1 MEDELVRLLATL
13 GKRWV
18 LKGIDFEYY
27 FFRLREKQK

>member
-1 MEDELVRLLATL
+1 MEDELARLLATP

-27 FFRLREKQK
+27 FFR